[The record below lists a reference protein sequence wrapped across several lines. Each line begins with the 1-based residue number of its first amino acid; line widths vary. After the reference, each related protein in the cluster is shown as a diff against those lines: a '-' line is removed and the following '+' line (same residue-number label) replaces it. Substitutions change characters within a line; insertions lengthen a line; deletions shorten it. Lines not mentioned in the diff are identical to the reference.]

1 MSSSPISQSKL
12 AINDEADNHPH
23 YANPY
28 NDNHLDKNGK
38 WIPVDELDLDNL
50 EVLEMMGHS
59 LRAVEKLFIERSPDN
74 FMDFCRELID
84 DKDYR
89 AHELLAET
97 QTDLSLKDLDNI
109 INTSYKQ
116 AEIIMQKNKEIEELK
131 QHIKHLEHSVAT
143 YKGYVESGLCSNCIP
158 DENKEIKQLKLV
170 IEDYDI
176 KVNHMEIINKRPN
189 KINYWTALLRDA
201 KQNKLILA
209 KNRPRCKSTHPTKC
223 RRKAEAITSE
233 HANTSSPSGYE
244 FEARKRLDEGNYWW
258 DYCKVCWDK
267 AWFEP
272 SNPASVI
279 TYYPFTSKWLEN
291 KIPHPD
297 IIPAEILNNVEPEQH
312 DSEPEDD
319 LVPAGN
325 LGEADTNGYVLH
337 HDITGEVLQNAIPQ
351 LDGGGDIKPS
361 TQKLV
366 DRLRGGGDD
375 PEVVVEGT
383 CGEVIRNLFPQM
395 AKFQSLL
402 DQRVHIAFERAD
414 GNATNGEHDYR
425 QELENILT
433 QNKPYNHKDPQTQL
447 RQRFLIRHTQMT
459 LPAGF
464 TWWWVHRM
472 IDDVDNPDDIKHRP
486 DNPAQFFNKIQ
497 KKYPALFKCMRIY
510 DINFLDGKFHELC
523 VPVVEEFKDGAKP
536 DITKF
541 KTFTT
546 TLQSHEANVV
556 PGSNVLDSYWVVGD
570 SGNCP
575 CGYPLVLD
583 DCYGEWNVGV
593 EQLICEGCHIIRK
606 NN

>member
-1 MSSSPISQSKL
+1 MSSSQIT
-12 AINDEADNHPH
+12 EADNPV
-23 YANPY
+23 NL
-28 NDNHLDKNGK
+28 NHTDKNGNV
-38 WIPVDELDLDNL
+38 IPV
-50 EVLEMMGHS
+50 
-59 LRAVEKLFIERSPDN
+59 K
-74 FMDFCRELID
+74 
-84 DKDYR
+84 
-89 AHELLAET
+89 
-97 QTDLSLKDLDNI
+97 
-109 INTSYKQ
+109 
-116 AEIIMQKNKEIEELK
+116 
-131 QHIKHLEHSVAT
+131 
-143 YKGYVESGLCSNCIP
+143 
-158 DENKEIKQLKLV
+158 
-170 IEDYDI
+170 
-176 KVNHMEIINKRPN
+176 INKIIKLPDTPLP
-189 KINYWTALLRDA
+189 YYTQLLRDA

-209 KNRPRCKSTHPTKC
+209 KNRPRCKSSFYPKC

-233 HANTSSPSGYE
+233 HANTSSASGYE
-244 FEARKRLDEGNYWW
+244 YEARKRLDEGNYWW
-258 DYCKVCWDK
+258 DYCKLCYDAGWVEVDSSGK
-267 AWFEP
+267 TINA
-272 SNPASVI
+272 
-279 TYYPFTSKWLEN
+279 TLTKD
-291 KIPHPD
+291 PD

-319 LVPAGN
+319 LVPAGD
-325 LGEADTNGYVLH
+325 LDEADTNGYVLH
-337 HDITGEVLQNAIPQ
+337 EIIPQ
-351 LDGGGDIKPS
+351 LDGGGDVKPS

-486 DNPAQFFNKIQ
+486 DNPVQFLNKIQ

-523 VPVVEEFKDGAKP
+523 VPFVE
-536 DITKF
+536 
-541 KTFTT
+541 
-546 TLQSHEANVV
+546 
-556 PGSNVLDSYWVVGD
+556 
-570 SGNCP
+570 
-575 CGYPLVLD
+575 
-583 DCYGEWNVGV
+583 
-593 EQLICEGCHIIRK
+593 
-606 NN
+606 